1 MLRDQRQYSSTLPS
15 ADELCAS
22 FQMLQAYV
30 GWTEDDARRL
40 KSLKGVA
47 ERLLP
52 GLIDDFYAEIQ
63 RHPEAM
69 QVLTGGAEQMARLK
83 RTLKQ
88 WLRELFAGRYDAEYV
103 TRNWQIGRRHV
114 QIGLPSIYMHAALAR
129 LRQGLMIGLQE
140 IWPGEPTDLTD
151 HFPALNRL
159 LDLNLAMIDAG
170 CQIEMLARHQ
180 RAAPLETRTNYDCM

>member
-1 MLRDQRQYSSTLPS
+1 MLRDHRQYHSTLPS
-15 ADELCAS
+15 ADELMAR

-30 GWTEDDARRL
+30 GWTDDDARRL

-69 QVLTGGAEQMARLK
+69 RVFTGGAEQLERLK

-88 WLRELFAGRYDAEYV
+88 WLRELFSGRYDADYV
-103 TRNWQIGRRHV
+103 TRYWQVGRQHV
-114 QIGLPSIYMHAALAR
+114 LIGLPSIYMHAALSR

-159 LDLNLAMIDAG
+159 LDLNLTIIDCG
-170 CQIEMLARHQ
+170 SQFETLAQQQ
-180 RAAPLETRTNYDCM
+180 RTVPMKAWTNYDCM